1 MHLIILRMSRVFVR
15 WKEGGGGG
23 GGRGE
28 VSGILNSVN
37 IYIYIALNYLNTGS
51 VFAKPNG
58 CQGSIA
64 SLFPVLTNEN
74 NNNNSKKI

>member
-1 MHLIILRMSRVFVR
+1 MKRRR
-15 WKEGGGGG
+15 GGGG

-37 IYIYIALNYLNTGS
+37 IYIYIVLNYLNMAS

-58 CQGSIA
+58 CQRSIA
-64 SLFPVLTNEN
+64 SLFPVFTKEN
-74 NNNNSKKI
+74 NNT